1 MLLQGGGKGASK
13 MRKRPRTVCM
23 RKACDWRDANGL
35 CLMAHKCPY
44 GERYILPDGKE
55 AVHDKR

>member
-1 MLLQGGGKGASK
+1 

-35 CLMAHKCPY
+35 CLMAHRCPY

-55 AVHDKR
+55 AVHDQR